1 MTIRA
6 ILSGE
11 KLDLRFSSYS
21 DEGFKLID
29 SNGLYDD
36 ILLSSPLHLDN
47 AFDEKTFDIFFLAKK
62 DILESD
68 IYQVYD
74 ETRKTRIGWCIPVN
88 ALDSTDHDYS
98 SNIHFQK
105 YAFAAIKNTLLNI
118 DDSIFTKQL
127 DIGLSFQIRLSD
139 ILHPNTAILIISRE
153 TLVANRAFEIECA
166 MPSLI
171 RHGYVRLSNIS
182 PDEITLSGIKPENSK
197 IQLKLISSDLSN
209 HQVIDS
215 LLHSAFAYET
225 KAILCFFY
233 LYQIFELLLEEIYQN
248 EQSKIVNELIIAA
261 GDSSKAK
268 DALEK
273 AQRISSE
280 KKRIG
285 LLTKEYSKSQE
296 KLSNLKNSCNTL
308 LKTIGRNEGKTFEE
322 YFYSIR
328 NFIFHQYRDFPIDKE
343 QLLKEVVYDV
353 RDWLPDMLSSFKK
366 PIIMLN
372 GAKTATST

>member
-6 ILSGE
+6 TISGE
-11 KLDLRFSSYS
+11 KLDLRFSNYS

-29 SNGLYDD
+29 SKGLYDD
-36 ILLSSPLHLDN
+36 ILLKSPLLLDN
-47 AFDEKTFDIFFLAKK
+47 AFDEKTFDVFFLAQK
-62 DILESD
+62 DILEND

-105 YAFAAIKNTLLNI
+105 YAFAAIKYALLNI
-118 DDSIFTKQL
+118 DDSIFTKQV
-127 DIGLSFQIRLSD
+127 DIGSNLQICLSD
-139 ILHPNTAILIISRE
+139 IFHSNTAILIISRE
-153 TLVANRAFEIECA
+153 TLVAEQAFEIETA

-171 RHGYVRLSNIS
+171 RHGYVRLSTIS
-182 PDEITLSGIKPENSK
+182 PDEITLRGIKPENGK
-197 IQLKLISSDLSN
+197 IHLKLISSDLNN

-225 KAILCFFY
+225 KSILCFFY

-261 GDSSKAK
+261 GDPSKAK

-285 LLTKEYSKSQE
+285 LLAKEYSKSQE

-308 LKTIGRNEGKTFEE
+308 LKTIGRNEGKNFEE

-328 NFIFHQYRDFPIDKE
+328 NFIFHQYRDFPLDKE
-343 QLLKEVVYDV
+343 QLLQEVVYDV
-353 RDWLPDMLSSFKK
+353 RDWLPDMLCSFKK
-366 PIIMLN
+366 PIITPN
-372 GAKTATST
+372 KAEAFTAN

>member
-6 ILSGE
+6 TISGE
-11 KLDLRFSSYS
+11 KLDLRFTAFTNN
-21 DEGFKLID
+21 GFKLID
-29 SNGLYDD
+29 SNGHYDD
-36 ILLSSPLHLDN
+36 ITLSSPLHLDN
-47 AFDEKTFDIFFLAKK
+47 SFDKKTFDIFFLAKK

-88 ALDSTDHDYS
+88 ALDSSDHDYA
-98 SNIHFQK
+98 SNTHFQK
-105 YAFAAIKNTLLNI
+105 YAYSAIKSILTNI
-118 DDSIFTKQL
+118 DDTIFTKHL
-127 DIGLSFQIRLSD
+127 DIGSSFQVRLSD
-139 ILHPNTAILIISRE
+139 ILHSNTAILIVSRE
-153 TLVANRAFEIECA
+153 TLPTEQPFEIECA

-171 RHGYVRLSNIS
+171 RHGYVRLSNTS
-182 PDEITLSGIKPENSK
+182 PDEITLDGIKPENGK
-197 IQLKLISSDLSN
+197 IQLKFISPDLNN

-225 KAILCFFY
+225 KPILCFFY
-233 LYQIFELLLEEIYQN
+233 VYQIFELILDEIYRN
-248 EQSKIVNELIIAA
+248 EQSKIVQELIIAA

-285 LLTKEYSKSQE
+285 LLTQEYSKSQE

-308 LKTIGRNEGKTFEE
+308 LKTIGRSEGNNFEE

-328 NFIFHQYRDFPIDKE
+328 NFIFHQYRDFPTDKE
-343 QLLKEVVYDV
+343 QLLREVIYDV
-353 RDWLPDMLSSFKK
+353 RDWLPDMLCSFEK
-366 PIIMLN
+366 PIIALN
-372 GAKTATST
+372 NT